1 MKIWSTPQRIFD
13 KLNDEFCFDM
23 DVCADADNAKCIMF
37 YSRQRG
43 LTEPWGG
50 VVFLNP
56 PYGRGLIQPWIQ
68 KAYEVAARR
77 EATAVCLIPS
87 RTNPPWWHDF
97 VMKAT
102 EIRFIRSKVSFLGI
116 GENTTPFWGNSIV
129 VFRKGMVGQTPKVS
143 SWDQPQRGPTT
154 QGEPEGESK

>member
-1 MKIWSTPQRIFD
+1 MKIWSTPQHIFD
-13 KLNDEFCFDM
+13 KLNAEFCFDI
-23 DVCADADNAKCIMF
+23 DVCADASNAKCEMF
-37 YSRQRG
+37 YSRSRG

-68 KAYEVAARR
+68 KAYEVAARG

-129 VFRKGMVGQTPKVS
+129 VFRNGQVGKPPKVS
-143 SWDQPQRGPTT
+143 SWEQP
-154 QGEPEGESK
+154 KK